1 MKLEHLLE
9 PLDLVF
15 RLAQM
20 RLSVAFSI
28 MSGNAFTIY
37 RAKSRSD

>member
-1 MKLEHLLE
+1 VKLEHLLE

-28 MSGNAFTIY
+28 MYAFTIF

>member
-1 MKLEHLLE
+1 
-9 PLDLVF
+9 
-15 RLAQM
+15 M

-28 MSGNAFTIY
+28 MSGNAFTIF